1 MCPDSTISPG
11 FLRLQPL
18 LPCFLRKYQSTA
30 EQREV
35 LQAVEK
41 VFCEY
46 YQQVGL
52 QLNQLL
58 TSQDMVAKQS
68 GLSYVSMEFEN
79 LVTGLNL
86 ALLAQ
91 TSIAGYAD
99 VLLQFLI
106 TMHDLPR
113 GLALCQHILVHFDQ
127 LSVDTIGDPL
137 GFELANTLGFMSH
150 WLFELKQYAMVE
162 ALCQGIL
169 QLIPQL
175 AQLDEKRGNM
185 LSAHA
190 YLQLGMLK
198 DEQRDFLV
206 ASHYYEQAMQIYK
219 KFNDLHGQATLYHNM
234 GVMAQAQQQYPQA
247 KEWYL
252 QAIQLKE
259 DPVSKAETDYQLGQ
273 LALEQRQFSEA
284 EYYFW
289 RALEGFLPHTLHYAC
304 VYHHLG
310 MVAQEQQQ
318 LSKAEQYYQH
328 ALKGFIAYN
337 DPLKQ
342 AGTYIHLGQVMQ
354 EQLHYQ
360 EAREYFLLALK
371 IFRFYGDMK
380 SEAIALN
387 NLARFWKVSGD
398 MTLPAAVAPLI
409 GFSGQ
414 ETEELF
420 RRVNEH
426 KMIQEGSSKNAPE
439 RW

>member
-1 MCPDSTISPG
+1 
-11 FLRLQPL
+11 
-18 LPCFLRKYQSTA
+18 
-30 EQREV
+30 
-35 LQAVEK
+35 
-41 VFCEY
+41 
-46 YQQVGL
+46 
-52 QLNQLL
+52 
-58 TSQDMVAKQS
+58 MVAKQS

-310 MVAQEQQQ
+310 IVAQEQQQ

-360 EAREYFLLALK
+360 EAR
-371 IFRFYGDMK
+371 
-380 SEAIALN
+380 
-387 NLARFWKVSGD
+387 
-398 MTLPAAVAPLI
+398 
-409 GFSGQ
+409 
-414 ETEELF
+414 
-420 RRVNEH
+420 
-426 KMIQEGSSKNAPE
+426 
-439 RW
+439 

>member
-1 MCPDSTISPG
+1 
-11 FLRLQPL
+11 
-18 LPCFLRKYQSTA
+18 
-30 EQREV
+30 
-35 LQAVEK
+35 
-41 VFCEY
+41 
-46 YQQVGL
+46 
-52 QLNQLL
+52 
-58 TSQDMVAKQS
+58 
-68 GLSYVSMEFEN
+68 
-79 LVTGLNL
+79 
-86 ALLAQ
+86 
-91 TSIAGYAD
+91 
-99 VLLQFLI
+99 
-106 TMHDLPR
+106 
-113 GLALCQHILVHFDQ
+113 
-127 LSVDTIGDPL
+127 
-137 GFELANTLGFMSH
+137 
-150 WLFELKQYAMVE
+150 
-162 ALCQGIL
+162 
-169 QLIPQL
+169 
-175 AQLDEKRGNM
+175 
-185 LSAHA
+185 
-190 YLQLGMLK
+190 
-198 DEQRDFLV
+198 
-206 ASHYYEQAMQIYK
+206 
-219 KFNDLHGQATLYHNM
+219 
-234 GVMAQAQQQYPQA
+234 
-247 KEWYL
+247 
-252 QAIQLKE
+252 
-259 DPVSKAETDYQLGQ
+259 
-273 LALEQRQFSEA
+273 
-284 EYYFW
+284 
-289 RALEGFLPHTLHYAC
+289 
-304 VYHHLG
+304 